1 MATAVPPSRSSRLL
15 RFLGIALAGLVGF
28 LVILA
33 FLLVLFVRSSSF
45 EAQVREHVLPEVSER
60 LGREVTVESVRGAVL
75 PRPRVRIGGLRVAGR
90 SPTPVFVAREV
101 DATLRI
107 WPLITSRGRRMV
119 LDRLHFE
126 APTANLVRLPSGS
139 WDVPRP
145 PPSERRIE
153 FALENVTVSDGRF
166 LVVDANG
173 TRTLFE
179 VADLGAN
186 ASFVDSVLAFRS
198 LGAEAY
204 GASLDGSGSRFDAA
218 SEPMAW
224 DLDAAVDDLDLEA
237 LPLGARPLVGTL
249 AFTLDLKGRDVL
261 PARMGRTATGRG
273 TFESRGMVWRSLD
286 LQGAIASE
294 LGALLRQ
301 AGLPVGGTTGT
312 GETRL
317 GDLRRSVAIEEGWVN
332 LEEPVELD
340 APMGRT
346 RIGGRWRLG
355 LQLDLTGE
363 TDLEEDFV
371 AELTRGELRPD
382 APVPIRYRIRG
393 TFARPRLE
401 AVDASAFLP
410 LLVEEGADRLR
421 RELEKILPPIGT
433 TPTP

>member
-1 MATAVPPSRSSRLL
+1 MATAVPPSPSSRLL
-15 RFLGIALAGLVGF
+15 RILGIALAGVVGF
-28 LVILA
+28 ILILA
-33 FLLVLFVRSSSF
+33 LLLVLFVRSSFF

-90 SPTPVFVAREV
+90 SATPVFVAREV
-101 DATLRI
+101 DATFRI
-107 WPLITSRGRRMV
+107 WPLVTSRGRRMV
-119 LDRLHFE
+119 LDRLHFDS
-126 APTANLVRLPSGS
+126 PTANLVRLPSGS

-153 FALENVTVSDGRF
+153 VALDNVTVSEGRF
-166 LVVDANG
+166 LVVDAEG
-173 TRTLFE
+173 ARPLFQVE
-179 VADLGAN
+179 DLDAA

-198 LGAEAY
+198 LDAEAY

-218 SEPMAW
+218 AEPMAW
-224 DLDAAVDDLDLEA
+224 ELAAAVEDLNLEE
-237 LPLGARPLVGTL
+237 LPLRARPMVGTL
-249 AFTLDLKGRDVL
+249 ALSLALEGKDVL

-273 TFESRGMVWRSLD
+273 TFESRGLVWRSLD

-301 AGLPVGGTTGT
+301 AGLPVERGLGT

-317 GDLRRSVAIEEGWVN
+317 GDLRRSVTVEEGWVN
-332 LEEPVELD
+332 LEEPLEVD

-355 LQLDLTGE
+355 MQLDLTGQ

-371 AELTRGELRPD
+371 AELTQGELRPE
-382 APVPIRYRIRG
+382 APVPLRYRIRG